1 MKTKNS
7 QKMLALKID
16 VDTLRGTQ
24 IGVPALIELLKK
36 HQVSATFLFSLGP
49 DNTGRAIKRVFRKG
63 FLGKVK
69 RTSVVAHYGFPTLL
83 YGTLLPG
90 PDIGKRCADILK
102 RTRDEGFE
110 CGIHTWDHVRWQDGV
125 INASVAWTKSEMTAA
140 QDRYTDIFKEP
151 AKTHGAAG
159 WQMSKHALRLTQ
171 TMGFDYCSDG
181 RADPAFAVPHFPV
194 VNGEII
200 DCPQIPTS
208 LPTLDELIGVDGLT
222 EANVAAHLLK
232 LTESCPVDGHVFT
245 LHAELEGMRLLPVF
259 EQLLIGWKEQG
270 YDLVSTRAIYANLN
284 LKHLPYFNAVHGE
297 IAGRSGSLLLQG
309 SPFLPEANI
318 TNRSRTN
325 TETAVS

>member
-1 MKTKNS
+1 MKTKNFR
-7 QKMLALKID
+7 KTLALKID

-36 HQVSATFLFSLGP
+36 HQADATFLFSLGP

-90 PDIGKRCADILK
+90 PDIGKRCADIMK

-125 INASVAWTKSEMTAA
+125 MNASAAWTRSEMSAS

-159 WQMSKHALRLTQ
+159 WQMSTHALRLTQ
-171 TMGFDYCSDG
+171 SMGFDYCSDG
-181 RADPAFAVPHFPV
+181 RADPALAAPHFPV
-194 VNGEII
+194 MHGEII

-208 LPTLDELIGVDGLT
+208 LPTLDELIGVNGIT
-222 EANVAAHLLK
+222 EANAAAHLLK
-232 LTESCPVDGHVFT
+232 LTESSPVGGHVFT
-245 LHAELEGMRLLPVF
+245 LHAELEGMRLLPIL
-259 EQLLIGWKEQG
+259 EQLIIGWKEQG
-270 YDLVSTRAIYANLN
+270 YALVSTRAIYANLS
-284 LKHLPYFNAVHGE
+284 LTHLPYFNAIHGE
-297 IAGRSGSLLLQG
+297 ITGRSGNLLLQG
-309 SPFLPEANI
+309 PAFLPERG
-318 TNRSRTN
+318 RS
-325 TETAVS
+325 A

>member
-1 MKTKNS
+1 MKTKNLT
-7 QKMLALKID
+7 KTLALKID

-36 HQVSATFLFSLGP
+36 HQVSATFLFSMGP

-69 RTSVVAHYGFPTLL
+69 RTSVVSHYGFPTLL

-90 PDIGKRCADILK
+90 PDIGKRCADTLR

-125 INASVAWTKSEMTAA
+125 MNASAAWTKSEMTAA

-181 RADPAFAVPHFPV
+181 RADPAFATAHFPV
-194 VNGEII
+194 MHGEII

-208 LPTLDELIGVDGLT
+208 LPTLDELIGMDGVT
-222 EANVAAHLLK
+222 EASVAAYLLK
-232 LTESCPVDGHVFT
+232 LTETSPSDGHVFT
-245 LHAELEGMRLLPVF
+245 LHAELEGMRLLPIL

-270 YDLVSTRAIYANLN
+270 YALVSTRTIYANLRRDQ
-284 LKHLPYFNAVHGE
+284 LPYFSAIHGE
-297 IAGRSGSLLLQG
+297 IAGRSGNLLIQG
-309 SPFLPEANI
+309 PAFLPEKNAP
-318 TNRSRTN
+318 
-325 TETAVS
+325 A